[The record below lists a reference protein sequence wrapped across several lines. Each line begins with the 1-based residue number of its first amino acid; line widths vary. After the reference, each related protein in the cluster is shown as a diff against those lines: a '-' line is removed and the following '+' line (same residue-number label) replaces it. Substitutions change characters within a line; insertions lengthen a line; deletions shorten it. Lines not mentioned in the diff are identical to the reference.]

1 MDTRLRNLPSKISIH
16 SLVKRETHYRH
27 FLSHDNFDFNPLP
40 RKEGDRFEFFVKLK
54 FCISI
59 HSLVKRETTFSYCLK
74 KAWAISIHSLV
85 KRETAIYNG
94 THDFSSRISIHSLV
108 KRETSPS
115 SPCVHSAHISI
126 HSLVKRETLPWF
138 TPPPDWQFQ
147 STPS

>member
-59 HSLVKRETTFSYCLK
+59 HSLVKRET
-74 KAWAISIHSLV
+74 
-85 KRETAIYNG
+85 AIYNG

-108 KRETSPS
+108 KRET
-115 SPCVHSAHISI
+115 
-126 HSLVKRETLPWF
+126 LP
-138 TPPPDWQFQ
+138 
-147 STPS
+147 